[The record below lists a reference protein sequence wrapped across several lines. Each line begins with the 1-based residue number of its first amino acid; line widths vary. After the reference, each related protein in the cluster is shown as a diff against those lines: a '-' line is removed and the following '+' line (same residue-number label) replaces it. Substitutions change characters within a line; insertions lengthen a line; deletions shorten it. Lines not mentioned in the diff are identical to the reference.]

1 MFKAFSGNK
10 YLKKSLNKMC
20 VEPNH
25 KTRVFFFSKW
35 NKCADEHKFYFLYT
49 TEHIYFLGHDVLSEI

>member
-20 VEPNH
+20 VELNH
-25 KTRVFFFSKW
+25 KTQVFFFFLNGKNVLMSVSSIFCIQL
-35 NKCADEHKFYFLYT
+35 NKLISSVMMF
-49 TEHIYFLGHDVLSEI
+49 

>member
-20 VEPNH
+20 VELNH
-25 KTRVFFFSKW
+25 KTQVCLFVCFF
-35 NKCADEHKFYFLYT
+35 
-49 TEHIYFLGHDVLSEI
+49 

>member
-25 KTRVFFFSKW
+25 KTRVFFF
-35 NKCADEHKFYFLYT
+35 FLNG
-49 TEHIYFLGHDVLSEI
+49 INVLMSISSILCIQPNTFISWVMMF

>member
-20 VEPNH
+20 VELNH
-25 KTRVFFFSKW
+25 KTQVFFFFSKW
-35 NKCADEHKFYFLYT
+35 KKCADEC
-49 TEHIYFLGHDVLSEI
+49 